1 MDKITS
7 IDFSILNGIQQLRC
21 GFLDTVLSSLSSIGH
36 AGIVWIVL
44 SILLL
49 FFKKT
54 RAAGVIALLAMGFGY
69 LMGDI
74 VIKPLVQRSRPF
86 VVNPDVVPFIKK
98 PSSFSFPSG
107 HSCTSAV
114 AATVLLVKHRK
125 IGLAV
130 LPFSLLVM
138 LSRLYNYVH
147 FPTDVLGGALLGVLS
162 ALLVMLVFRKTGLEN
177 KLSPKEQ

>member
-1 MDKITS
+1 MNF
-7 IDFSILNGIQQLRC
+7 DFAVLDWMQSVLRC
-21 GFLDTVLSSLSSIGH
+21 TFLDYLMAVFSYAAE
-36 AGIVWIVL
+36 AGAVWIVL
-44 SILLL
+44 GVVLL

-54 RAAGVIALLAMGFGY
+54 RAAGMMLLIALLLGWV
-69 LMGDI
+69 LGDLI
-74 VIKPLVQRSRPF
+74 IKPLVQRSRPF

>member
-1 MDKITS
+1 METILS

-69 LMGDI
+69 LMY
-74 VIKPLVQRSRPF
+74 
-86 VVNPDVVPFIKK
+86 
-98 PSSFSFPSG
+98 
-107 HSCTSAV
+107 
-114 AATVLLVKHRK
+114 
-125 IGLAV
+125 
-130 LPFSLLVM
+130 SL
-138 LSRLYNYVH
+138 
-147 FPTDVLGGALLGVLS
+147 
-162 ALLVMLVFRKTGLEN
+162 K
-177 KLSPKEQ
+177 

>member
-1 MDKITS
+1 MNF
-7 IDFSILNGIQQLRC
+7 DFAVLDWMQSVLRC
-21 GFLDTVLSSLSSIGH
+21 TFLDYLMAAFSYAAE
-36 AGIVWIVL
+36 AGAVWIVL
-44 SILLL
+44 GLVLL

-54 RAAGVIALLAMGFGY
+54 RAAAMMLLIALLLGWV
-69 LMGDI
+69 LGDLI
-74 VIKPLVQRSRPF
+74 IKPLVQRSRPF

-162 ALLVMLVFRKTGLEN
+162 ALFVMLVFRKTGLEN

>member
-1 MDKITS
+1 MNF
-7 IDFSILNGIQQLRC
+7 DFAVLDWMQSVLRC
-21 GFLDTVLSSLSSIGH
+21 TFLDYLMAAFSYAAE
-36 AGIVWIVL
+36 AGAVWIVL
-44 SILLL
+44 GVVLL

-54 RAAGVIALLAMGFGY
+54 RAAGMMLLIALLLGWV
-69 LMGDI
+69 LGDLI
-74 VIKPLVQRSRPF
+74 IKPLVQRSRPL
-86 VVNPDVVPFIKK
+86 VVNPDVVPVIKK
-98 PSSFSFPSG
+98 PRSFGFPSG

-114 AATVLLVKHRK
+114 AATVLLVKHLK